1 MDWNIAYLLFGA
13 SFGCIWS
20 LGILLSPVSLG
31 ERARIALIMLFSS
44 LWLMGGATFISGM
57 VRTYPILY
65 GFHLPFALGIA
76 PILYIHFQVTLLG
89 LEISKKEILLHFLP
103 NVFCVI
109 LLLPFWAGGE
119 EFRARTLQEITQP
132 GGYSSIL
139 AFLQIT
145 PKISIL
151 SYFLPLLWIYRSYL
165 FRSEQDENEE
175 RARRMFLL
183 FISLVC
189 LVIFWG
195 LIGSV
200 MRRIE
205 FVKESIFSLPALL
218 VLGYLLSQREPNWL
232 GFVGKSLR
240 EVRYK
245 KSRLKGMDETKIK
258 NRLEALM
265 KREKVYA
272 DEDLTLS
279 QLAEELEL
287 TNHQLSEFLNRR
299 LSMKFS
305 DYINSWRV
313 EEAKV
318 LLLEDPNRSILA
330 ISESVG
336 FNSKSAFNEAF
347 KKFTEST
354 PSEFRKTAVLYKASL
369 KF

>member
-1 MDWNIAYLLFGA
+1 MDIETGYLVFGA
-13 SFGCIWS
+13 AFGCIWS
-20 LGILLSPVSLG
+20 LGILLSPASLG
-31 ERARIALIMLFSS
+31 ERTRASLIMFFSS
-44 LWLMGGATFISGM
+44 LWLVGGATFLSGL

-65 GFHLPFALGIA
+65 GIHIPFALGIA
-76 PILYIHFQVTLLG
+76 PLLYIHFQITLLG
-89 LEISKKEILLHFLP
+89 LEISRKEILLHFFP
-103 NVFCVI
+103 NLFCII
-109 LLLPFWAGGE
+109 LLLPFWFGGE
-119 EFRARTLQEITQP
+119 EFRIRTLQEITQARS
-132 GGYSSIL
+132 YSSIL

-151 SYFLPLLWIYRSYL
+151 SYFLPLIWMYRSYF

-175 RARRMFLL
+175 RARRMFLI
-183 FISLVC
+183 FICLVC

-195 LIGSV
+195 LTGSIL
-200 MRRIE
+200 RRIE
-205 FVKESIFSLPALL
+205 FVKESIFSLPVLL
-218 VLGYLLSQREPNWL
+218 VVGFLLSQREPNWL

-245 KSRLKGMDETKIK
+245 KSRLKGMDESKIK
-258 NRLEALM
+258 DRLESLM
-265 KREKVYA
+265 RREKVYA

-279 QLAEELEL
+279 QLADELGL
-287 TNHQLSEFLNRR
+287 TNHQLSEFLNQR

-305 DYINSWRV
+305 DYINSWRI

-318 LLLEDPNRSILA
+318 LLLEDPDRSILA

-347 KKFTEST
+347 KKFADST
-354 PSEFRKTAVLYKASL
+354 PSEFRKTAVMYKASL

>member
-1 MDWNIAYLLFGA
+1 MDLETAYLVFGIA
-13 SFGCIWS
+13 FGWIWS
-20 LGILLSPVSLG
+20 LGILLSPASLG
-31 ERARIALIMLFSS
+31 ERVRASLIMFCSS
-44 LWLMGGATFISGM
+44 FWLVGAATFLSGL
-57 VRTYPILY
+57 VKTYPILY
-65 GFHLPFALGIA
+65 AIHIPFALGIA
-76 PILYIHFQVTLLG
+76 PLLYIHFQITLLG
-89 LEISKKEILLHFLP
+89 LELSKKENLLHFLP
-103 NVFCVI
+103 ILFSVI
-109 LLLPFWAGGE
+109 LLLPFWLSGE
-119 EFRARTLQEITQP
+119 EFRLRTLQEITQIRT
-132 GGYSSIL
+132 YSSIL
-139 AFLQIT
+139 VFLQIT

-175 RARRMFLL
+175 RARRMFLI
-183 FISLVC
+183 FICLVC
-189 LVIFWG
+189 FVIFWG
-195 LIGSV
+195 LTGSIL
-200 MRRIE
+200 RRIE
-205 FVKESIFSLPALL
+205 FVKESIFSLPVLL
-218 VLGYLLSQREPNWL
+218 VVGFLLSQREPNWL

-245 KSRLKGMDETKIK
+245 KSRLKGMDESKIK
-258 NRLEALM
+258 DRLEALM
-265 KREKVYA
+265 RREKVYA

-279 QLAEELEL
+279 QLAEELGL
-287 TNHQLSEFLNRR
+287 TNHQLSEFLNQR

-318 LLLEDPNRSILA
+318 LLLEDPDRSILA

-347 KKFTEST
+347 KKFADST